1 MNMLDVYKSV
11 AKTDFPSHKKYMEL
25 EISGDLD
32 DGTDTLLPT
41 IVVKVKW
48 MIYWLFESEY

>member
-1 MNMLDVYKSV
+1 MNLLDVFKSV
-11 AKTDFPSHKKYMEL
+11 SKTDFPAHKKYMEL

-41 IVVKVKW
+41 VVV
-48 MIYWLFESEY
+48 

>member
-11 AKTDFPSHKKYMEL
+11 AKIDFPSHKKYMEL

-48 MIYWLFESEY
+48 YL